1 MKKIITLSLLLLTVT
16 LYVNGQTY
24 IDTTGGRYWNEIFS
38 NVTVT
43 SNITFGQNTTV
54 SGNNQI
60 LKLNIYEPT
69 GDTVMMRPLLVLAH
83 GGSFIGGTKTDQ
95 DVTSLCNHFAKMGY
109 VCTSIDYRL
118 GMGFPIDS
126 IHAAKAVLRAVQ
138 DMKAAIR
145 FFRQDAATTN
155 TYRIHPDYV
164 FAGGSSAGAFTAL
177 HMAYMDSAEVPAYV
191 GLAAMGGIEGNSGN
205 PGYPSNVKAIVNLCG
220 ALGDSSWINP
230 GDIPFVSMHG
240 TSDGT
245 VPYGSDIIVVL
256 FQPILEVD
264 GSASLKVRADNIGVD
279 NPFYSW
285 PGADH
290 VPYAGTSATALAYM
304 DTTLNFVKAFLRPFF
319 GVPLNAGIVEN
330 NWNDF
335 NLYPNPATNEVSFSF
350 SNNNAESD
358 RVVIADL
365 TGKII
370 DQFSGYS
377 LNFKYNTA
385 KLNPG
390 IYVVK
395 VTTQKNEMV
404 KKLIIQ

>member
-1 MKKIITLSLLLLTVT
+1 MKKIITLLFLLLTVT
-16 LYVNGQTY
+16 LYVKAQTY

-43 SNITFGQNTTV
+43 SNITYGQNTTV
-54 SGNNQI
+54 SGTNQV
-60 LKLNIYEPT
+60 LKLDVYQPT

-83 GGSFIGGTKTDQ
+83 GGSFIGGSKTDQ
-95 DVTSLCNHFAKMGY
+95 DVVSLCNHFAKMGY
-109 VCTSIDYRL
+109 VCTSLDYRL

-138 DMKAAIR
+138 DMKAAVR
-145 FFRQDAATTN
+145 FFRQDAATVN
-155 TYRIHPDYV
+155 TYHIHPDYV

-191 GLAAMGGIEGNSGN
+191 GLAGMGGIEGNSGN
-205 PGYPSNVKAIVNLCG
+205 PGYASNVKAVINLCG
-220 ALGDSSWINP
+220 ALGDSSWLNT

-240 TSDGT
+240 TNDGT
-245 VPYGSDIIVVL
+245 VPYGSAIIVVL

-264 GSASLKVRADNIGVD
+264 GSSSLKIRADNIGVN

-319 GVPLNAGIVEN
+319 GIPPTGIAENESNVLNI
-330 NWNDF
+330 
-335 NLYPNPATNEVSFSF
+335 YPNPATDEINFSF
-350 SNNNAESD
+350 SKNNFEPVKVLISD
-358 RVVIADL
+358 V
-365 TGKII
+365 TGKTI
-370 DQFSGYS
+370 DAFNINSSQ
-377 LNFKYNTA
+377 FKYKN
-385 KLNPG
+385 KSLKPG
-390 IYVVK
+390 VYFVK
-395 VTTQKNEMV
+395 ITSGKKETI
-404 KKLIIQ
+404 KKLVIQ